1 MVSPRYCGNCGQG
14 LREGARFCPGCGGV
28 VPDRILEAQPSIPA
42 QTAVTPAPIMPAVAP
57 PAPLADP
64 PGPEP
69 EAERVLGSVAQS
81 GRPAGA
87 GSGPVPEL
95 RATITGLVPASR
107 PGQDTISGWEAVPRS
122 EQPAGSQ
129 QRDSPPEPPGSPTS
143 AFPAGPDDPAR
154 QPAAPAS
161 NRARWAIMAGLVVV
175 VLGVGA
181 GVAFALHSSHH
192 SAAGRPAQVRH
203 TTVPSAAAAT
213 APAATTAPA
222 DSTAPLATASV
233 PTGQQ
238 AATSLSD
245 LLAQS
250 GADRSE
256 VTQAVG
262 DVSACDPNLSHD
274 EAVFTNAAASRHAL
288 LNELASLP
296 DRSALPTAML
306 QDLTTAWQASGQAD
320 SDFAAWTQDEI
331 SQGCSTDVQADPNY
345 QAATGPDDQ
354 ATRSKMAFVSIWT
367 QIASRYGLP
376 QYQYNEI

>member
-1 MVSPRYCGNCGQG
+1 MASPRYCGNCGQG
-14 LREGARFCPGCGGV
+14 LREGARFCPSCGGV
-28 VPDRILEAQPSIPA
+28 VPDRILEAQPGIPA
-42 QTAVTPAPIMPAVAP
+42 QTGVTPAPIMAAVAP
-57 PAPLADP
+57 PASLADP
-64 PGPEP
+64 PGPEAD
-69 EAERVLGSVAQS
+69 AEHVLGSVAQS

-87 GSGPVPEL
+87 GSEPVPDPG
-95 RATITGLVPASR
+95 ATITGLVPASR
-107 PGQDTISGWEAVPRS
+107 PGQDAVSGWEAVPRW
-122 EQPAGSQ
+122 EPAAGSQ
-129 QRDSPPEPPGSPTS
+129 QSASPPESPGSPTP
-143 AFPAGPDDPAR
+143 AFPAGPDDRAL

-161 NRARWAIMAGLVVV
+161 SRARWAIVAGVVVV

-181 GVAFALHSSHH
+181 GVAFAVHSSHH
-192 SAAGRPAQVRH
+192 SSAGLAEVRH

-222 DSTAPLATASV
+222 ASTAPLATASV
-233 PTGQQ
+233 PAGQQ
-238 AATSLSD
+238 AAESLSK

-250 GADRSE
+250 GADRSQ

-262 DVSACDPNLSHD
+262 DVSACGPNLSQD
-274 EAVFTNAAASRHAL
+274 ESVFTNAAASRHAL
-288 LNELASLP
+288 LNELASMP
-296 DRSALPTAML
+296 DRSALPAGML
-306 QDLTTAWQASGQAD
+306 QDLTNAWQASEQAD

-367 QIASRYGLP
+367 PIASQYGLP